1 MPLRGNM
8 LLKTLSKG
16 LVVAPFVYDGLQ
28 ARLAESLGFGAVY
41 LTGFGTAARLG
52 MPDVGLVTLSEMSE
66 NVRVVAN
73 SVQIPV
79 IADADTGYGNP
90 LNVMRTVRE
99 YRAAGAAALH
109 IEDQI
114 WPKRCGF
121 MQKKQVIPLDEMT
134 HKLKAAL
141 DARADT
147 DLLIIA
153 RTDALESEGWNGAE
167 DRARAYAETGA
178 DLIFVDGIRSKADL
192 TEYAGRLGDLPLL
205 FNNLLLVQ
213 MKSLHEFG
221 FKLVIHPGSQIASFA
236 AMRDALKS
244 LRDHGDV
251 PVDGALD
258 VFNEILEV
266 LGAEHYLNMDKQY
279 SNSK

>member
-1 MPLRGNM
+1 M

-28 ARLAESLGFGAVY
+28 ARLAEFLGFSAVY

-66 NVRVVAN
+66 NLRVVAN

-99 YRAAGAAALH
+99 YSSAGAAALH

-134 HKLKAAL
+134 NKLKAAL
-141 DARADT
+141 DAREDT

-167 DRARAYAETGA
+167 DRARSYAETGA
-178 DLIFVDGIRSKADL
+178 DLIFADGIRSKADL
-192 TEYAGRLGDLPLL
+192 KEYARRLGDLPLL
-205 FNNLLLVQ
+205 FNNLLLVP
-213 MKSLHEFG
+213 MKSLNKLG

-236 AMRDALKS
+236 ALRDALKS
-244 LRDHGDV
+244 LRDHGEV
-251 PVDGALD
+251 PVDGVFD

-266 LGAEHYLNMDKQY
+266 LGAEHYLSLDKQY